1 MTTLLNA
8 AFEQADQSIRDIS
21 TNLDPTPHDLPAGI
35 SGWGVLGMTI
45 LALFIVA
52 ALFVGSMALYFYCR
66 RRFSHRRWLIEIGF
80 IGCAI
85 AICAALNVFL
95 YCYAGAHNISYAKAI
110 AFTFHGLFNGMGH
123 LTFNGADAA
132 AEGLSHG
139 FICVYY
145 GSALYAALMFFGI
158 LSSSANY
165 EFYSYLMLRFRKE
178 NGKNIYVFTALNN
191 ETLLLAKDIVKYN
204 GGEDE
209 EEDAKQDAKE
219 KNDEKKKEKANKTK
233 CVVVFAIPTPKPF
246 DRRDE
251 LCREVMANGFL
262 YLSYSAETK
271 KRRLFITRLLTK
283 QKRKTVSIA
292 DILFLNNKNTIH
304 TDNEFCVF
312 AFDSTDYL
320 PNEEQNMAT
329 VFADIDCRIRSDK
342 NDGLRISYY
351 ILTNRQINYAAYDYK
366 MRNLRVDYYEK
377 LQQIHQSQRSG
388 EREKVELYLLS
399 VSPEAKKLHM
409 NGTSPFKQ
417 VSDFFSLDV
426 ADVKRFMLAQ
436 KEEQEQLKDGEE
448 AKKWKK
454 IDKAVKVI
462 TEAFARRFIV
472 SVWNEPDVIA
482 KAIMEKSTLSLK
494 TIFTRPNRDVTV
506 MSLGFGG
513 TGLAATMAMYSHAAY
528 VDEHFETNQYTA
540 HIYDL
545 DADRIGKCVANERPY
560 CLVSFVGEDG
570 SSTPYLGRTE
580 TSLNKQI
587 RKLQTDCV
595 SEKKKLGQTPIP
607 ASVRY
612 EDLEKEMKYPILNF
626 HAENCQDLD
635 FLRAFDKKNVAT
647 RPDFVFVATG
657 DDYANVRMANA
668 ITQKI
673 VNGALTDSQK
683 HLDVF
688 VVIWDNT
695 NNDLLSS
702 GGGKW
707 IDNYTISIEDAKRNA
722 GEILRL
728 HIVGNNNK
736 LYAAKNT
743 IVFNDPSAFHNQ
755 YEEIA
760 DYDQKDDFADWCIRA
775 NIAAADDTAVRTKED
790 RNGLPKAEK
799 NTVQRKIKSFNT
811 HFYHTIARAR
821 TEEKNDAGVY
831 VPAMTEE
838 AASMDDAS
846 ARDATLRKTA
856 MPTDI
861 AATAEESRKR
871 MLLWITKY
879 TGRVNGLPKYVG
891 NLDQQLAYHAL
902 DLWRKE
908 SNAMVALNCELYYYL
923 LSDCFRLNDEALPDG
938 EKLARYAQLASLE
951 HQRWTR
957 FHIANGWVYN
967 GQGEKC
973 ELVYQHGCILPYAY
987 VKEDTVL
994 YDLSNILMAWKYGI
1008 PKTNDAPKDSDNGTQ
1023 QVEGQTTAQDA
1034 HK

>member
-1 MTTLLNA
+1 MTTLLNT
-8 AFEQADQSIRDIS
+8 AFEQAGQSIRDIS
-21 TNLDPTPHDLPAGI
+21 TNLDSTPHDLPAGI

-95 YCYAGAHNISYAKAI
+95 YCYAGAHDISYAKAI

-123 LTFNGADAA
+123 LTFNGADAT

-262 YLSYSAETK
+262 YVSYSAETS
-271 KRRLFITRLLTK
+271 KRRLFITRLFTK
-283 QKRKTVSIA
+283 QKKKTVSIA
-292 DILFLNNKNTIH
+292 DIMCLNNHNYLSC
-304 TDNEFCVF
+304 DNEFCVF
-312 AFDSTDYL
+312 AFDSDDYL
-320 PNEEQNMAT
+320 PNEERNMAM
-329 VFADIDCRIRSDK
+329 VFADIDCRIQADK
-342 NDGLRISYY
+342 NDGMRISYY

-366 MRNLRVDYYEK
+366 LRELRVDYYKK
-377 LQQIHQSQRSG
+377 LQKLHANERSG
-388 EREKVELYLLS
+388 ESEEVESYLLS
-399 VSPEAKKLHM
+399 VSPSAKNFLK
-409 NGTSPFKQ
+409 NATPPFKKAA
-417 VSDFFSLDV
+417 DFFSAEV
-426 ADVKRFMLAQ
+426 EDVKRFMLAQ
-436 KEEQEQLKDGEE
+436 KEEQEQLKNGVDK
-448 AKKWKK
+448 AKWKMV
-454 IDKAVKVI
+454 DKVAKVV

-482 KAIMEKSTLSLK
+482 KAIVEKSTHLLK
-494 TIFTRPNRDVTV
+494 TIFARPDRDVTV

-528 VDEHFETNQYTA
+528 VDERFEANRYTA

-560 CLVSFVGEDG
+560 CLVSFVGENG
-570 SSTPYLGRTE
+570 SSTPYRGRKNTN
-580 TSLNKQI
+580 LHDQI
-587 RKLQTDCV
+587 SQLQTEFV
-595 SEKKKLGQTPIP
+595 KGEKANGKTPVP
-607 ASVRY
+607 SSVRH
-612 EDLEKEMKYPILNF
+612 EDLAKEMKYPILNF

-635 FLRAFDKKNVAT
+635 FLRAFDDEGGAT

-673 VNGALTDSQK
+673 VNTSLLQPQRPM
-683 HLDVF
+683 DVF

-707 IDNYTISIEDAKRNA
+707 IDKYTVSIEDAKRNA

-728 HIVGNNNK
+728 HIIGNNDR
-736 LYAAKNT
+736 LYSAKNT
-743 IVFNDPSAFHNQ
+743 IVFSEPIAFHNQ

-775 NIAAADDTAVRTKED
+775 NIADADGTAVRTQKD
-790 RNGLPKAEK
+790 RNGLPKTEK
-799 NTVQRKIKSFNT
+799 DTAQRKIDSFNT

-831 VPAMTEE
+831 VTAMTAE
-838 AASMDDAS
+838 AAAMDDAS
-846 ARDATLRKTA
+846 ARNATLRKTA
-856 MPTDI
+856 MPADI
-861 AATAEESRKR
+861 AATTEESTAR
-871 MLLWITKY
+871 MLLWISKY
-879 TGRVNGLPKYVG
+879 TARVNALPGYVD
-891 NLDQQLAYHAL
+891 NLDQRLKYLVL

-908 SNAMVALNCELYYYL
+908 SNAMVALNCDLYHYL
-923 LSDCFRLNDEALPDG
+923 LADCFRLNDEALPDG

-957 FHIANGWVYN
+957 FHIANGWVYS
-967 GQGEKC
+967 GQKEKF

-994 YDLSNILMAWKYGI
+994 YDLSNVLMAWKYGK
-1008 PKTNDAPKDSDNGTQ
+1008 PT
-1023 QVEGQTTAQDA
+1023 E
-1034 HK
+1034 